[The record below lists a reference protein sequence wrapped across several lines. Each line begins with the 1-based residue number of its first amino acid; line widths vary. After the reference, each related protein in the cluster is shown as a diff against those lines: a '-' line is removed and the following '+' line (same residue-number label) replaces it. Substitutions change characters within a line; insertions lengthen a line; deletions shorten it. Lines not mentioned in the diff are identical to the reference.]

1 MMLVADAGAGWG
13 TGEALC
19 AYGYGLL
26 DKNDYEESR
35 LHTDV
40 VLAWIADPVLRDALE
55 KFADVIPPMSY
66 RLLSYRLRDCPLLV
80 TLPADQ
86 SWYADI
92 NLLARRPLT
101 IWTEHLVQ
109 ELEQPAPRLPQAVQ
123 AIAYIQNALGLS
135 LRQVLK
141 AAHVRPRTYHSWREN
156 LDRRPRLASLGRLW
170 RLHQLTEDLVE
181 TLGDASV
188 HRWLAEDDA
197 RLAALLRGRFDDL
210 AAAAYSGL
218 GGGQASARNFEGA
231 LDERESRPR
240 MPRYPITG
248 RKMNPG
254 DVAGPDR

>member
-1 MMLVADAGAGWG
+1 MTLVANAGGGWG

-26 DKNDYEESR
+26 DKDDYEESR
-35 LHTDV
+35 RHTDV

-55 KFADVIPPMSY
+55 KFADVIAPMTYS
-66 RLLSYRLRDCPLLV
+66 LRDCSLLV
-80 TLPADQ
+80 TPPVGQ

-92 NLLARRPLT
+92 NLLARRPVT
-101 IWTEHLVQ
+101 IWTERDLMR
-109 ELEQPAPRLPQAVQ
+109 ELEQPAIGLPQPVE
-123 AIAYIQNALGLS
+123 AIIYIQNTLGLS
-135 LRQVLK
+135 LRLVLK
-141 AAHVRPRTYHSWREN
+141 AAHVRPRTYHSWHEN
-156 LDRRPRLASLGRLW
+156 PGRRPRLASLGRLW

-181 TLGDASV
+181 TLGDADV
-188 HRWLAEDDA
+188 RRWLGDDA

-210 AAAAYSGL
+210 AAAAYSSL
-218 GGGQASARNFEGA
+218 GGDPASPRNFDGA